1 MGHDAAVTEDEL
13 AAEFRRDAKS
23 GLEFLDVCFRR
34 NIFAYLKSLCRY
46 AQPADLADIY
56 QDTMLRLVRAVQ
68 QETFSPA
75 NPMALV
81 TDIAFKAATDFK
93 RRKKVPPI
101 GDANEVGELLGGDLS
116 RTKTAME
123 WRYML
128 KEDIPAFRRSLDR
141 AIDELPTK
149 QKIAAAAMIEVC
161 EEVYARDSFLPLRE
175 RIRAISGEPV
185 TTVQAYD
192 NWRAARPKLA
202 ERLRRA
208 GFDFFQ
214 GD

>member
-1 MGHDAAVTEDEL
+1 MAHDAAVTEDEL
-13 AAEFRRDAKS
+13 EAEFRRDPKS
-23 GLEFLDVCFRR
+23 GLEFLELYFRQ
-34 NIFAYLKSLCRY
+34 NIFAYIKSLCRY
-46 AQPADLADIY
+46 AQPHDLADIY

-68 QETFSPA
+68 RETFSPA

-101 GDANEVGELLGGDLS
+101 GDANEVGELLGGDLNS
-116 RTKTAME
+116 TKAAME

-128 KEDIPAFRRSLDR
+128 KEDIPAFRRALDR
-141 AIDELPTK
+141 ALDDLPPK
-149 QKIAAAAMIEVC
+149 QKIAAAAMIQVC
-161 EEVYARDSFLPLRE
+161 EEVYGKGSFLPLRE
-175 RIRAISGEPV
+175 RIRAITGEQV
-185 TTVQAYD
+185 TTVQATD
-192 NWRAARPKLA
+192 NWRAARAKLA

-214 GD
+214 ED